1 MPHLEH
7 ILDVFLGSTGITT
20 EPALAALYE
29 VRVTSIFQATSEMD
43 SAKAINPNLLTR
55 SQLT

>member
-7 ILDVFLGSTGITT
+7 TLDVFLGSTSTT
-20 EPALAALYE
+20 IEPALAALYE

-43 SAKAINPNLLTR
+43 FARQWFLSIF
-55 SQLT
+55 